1 MRAIRCLFVNLFAC
15 AAERSRSV
23 YDEDFTRT
31 SFFGEV
37 LVAEVLPS
45 IFFIVFD
52 PFLNFFLV
60 VWVRSY
66 IHVQ

>member
-1 MRAIRCLFVNLFAC
+1 MQAPLREVDLCMTKT
-15 AAERSRSV
+15 SRV
-23 YDEDFTRT
+23 RL
-31 SFFGEV
+31 FFGEV

>member
-1 MRAIRCLFVNLFAC
+1 
-15 AAERSRSV
+15 V
-23 YDEDFTRT
+23 YDEDLTRT

-45 IFFIVFD
+45 LFIVFD

>member
-1 MRAIRCLFVNLFAC
+1 M
-15 AAERSRSV
+15 
-23 YDEDFTRT
+23 
-31 SFFGEV
+31 
-37 LVAEVLPS
+37 VAEVLPS

-66 IHVQ
+66 INVQWHLFLTSIHRVHHIASA